1 MIDDDDDNNIM
12 IMMQMRSILSRVKLN
27 TLSAIVVTVSFD
39 LLQRNESR
47 NGSWKDDDALIPIM

>member
-1 MIDDDDDNNIM
+1 MIDDDDDNM